1 MLSKIDHYL
10 KGEQEK
16 KREKEEGKR
25 VVASALWKIIYYS
38 KDRTSSWE
46 KKNNHEKWTQFIFE
60 WTTLLPVSQVPDA
73 TILPF
78 SPSSLTLNAA
88 PD

>member
-46 KKNNHEKWTQFIFE
+46 KKNNHEK
-60 WTTLLPVSQVPDA
+60 
-73 TILPF
+73 
-78 SPSSLTLNAA
+78 
-88 PD
+88 